1 MKMKSSGKRLN
12 KGIKQSWKR
21 IIAREYGVQ
30 YTEVSIKCLSPLNKS
45 IVPVP
50 FYEQVYIPEDGN
62 EVCYILEDKWNAF
75 VSALQDKYFGNPDN
89 YKDFH
94 RMFMSTGKDY
104 METARAISRNNL
116 KDKSND
122 QLKLLYMDYLK
133 KNYAYCPFVWVQFII
148 NNFFAEKAKEIIT
161 NKIEEDKAYAYIE
174 VTLKPEQKAAS
185 IQLNEIAS
193 KWETLDNQ
201 EKIEVYESFRWIPC
215 LDIHNKPWTREE
227 FISHIGDF
235 KKIEKL
241 QQVTYEALLK
251 ELELSK
257 KEILII
263 EIARKLSYLKDLKD
277 DFRRQGIFHA
287 QSLFEEIA
295 KRMGIDLQDISYL
308 TEEEIIDFLEKG
320 SEISKNLVEQRKQ
333 GFAIYFN
340 QQRKIECKS
349 GEEIDIALKQLGI
362 VIHEE
367 HHGEIKGTPASS
379 GKAKGAVVVVKGVS
393 DLNKVKHGD
402 ILVAVTT
409 HPDYVPAMQRAAA
422 IVTDEGGITS
432 HAAIVARE
440 FGLPC
445 VVGTKNATKVLKD
458 GDRIEIDADQGLV
471 RKIEK

>member
-75 VSALQDKYFGNPDN
+75 VSALQHKYFGNLDN
-89 YKDFH
+89 YEDFH

-133 KNYAYCPFVWVQFII
+133 KNYAYCPFVWMQFII

-161 NKIEEDKAYAYIE
+161 DKVEEDKQYEYMEIA
-174 VTLKPEQKAAS
+174 LRPEEKAAS

-193 KWETLDNQ
+193 EWETLEDK
-201 EKIEVYESFRWIPC
+201 EKIEIYENFRWIPC
-215 LDIHNKPWTREE
+215 LDIHNKSWTKEE
-227 FISHIGDF
+227 FFSHIGDF
-235 KKIEKL
+235 KKVEKK

-251 ELELSK
+251 DLSK

-287 QSLFEEIA
+287 QSLFEEIGR
-295 KRMGIDLQDISYL
+295 RMGLGLQDMSYL
-308 TEEEIIDFLEKG
+308 TEEEIIDFLDKD
-320 SEISKNLVEQRKQ
+320 SAISKNLVEQRKQ

-349 GEEIDIALKQLGI
+349 GEEIDTALIELGI
-362 VIHEE
+362 IIHEE
-367 HHGEIKGTPASS
+367 YHGEIGGTPASS
-379 GKAKGAVVVVKGVS
+379 GKAKGTAVIVKGVS
-393 DLNKVKHGD
+393 DLHKVKHGD

-409 HPDYVPAMQRAAA
+409 HPDFVPAMQRAAA
-422 IVTDEGGITS
+422 IITDEGGITS

-445 VVGTKNATKVLKD
+445 VVGTKHATKVLKD
-458 GDRIEIDADQGLV
+458 GDEIEVDADQGIV

>member
-1 MKMKSSGKRLN
+1 MRANIKS
-12 KGIKQSWKR
+12 SWKR

-89 YKDFH
+89 YVNFH
-94 RMFMSTGKDY
+94 RMFMTTGKDY
-104 METARAISRNNL
+104 METAMAISRNNL
-116 KDKSND
+116 KDKSNG

-133 KNYAYCPFVWVQFII
+133 KNYAYCPFVWMQFIV
-148 NNFFAEKAKEIIT
+148 NNFFAENTKEIIT
-161 NKIEEDKAYAYIE
+161 DKVGQDKAYAYIE
-174 VTLKPEQKAAS
+174 VALKPEQKAAS

-193 KWETLDNQ
+193 KWETLSNQ
-201 EKIEVYESFRWIPC
+201 EKTEVYESFRWIPC
-215 LDIHNKPWTREE
+215 LDIHNKPWTKEE
-227 FISHIGDF
+227 FFSHIGDF
-235 KKIEKL
+235 KKIEKK
-241 QQVTYEALLK
+241 QRMTYETLLK
-251 ELELSK
+251 ELQFSLQ
-257 KEILII
+257 EIKIM
-263 EIARKLSYLKDLKD
+263 ETARKLSYLKDLKD

-287 QSLFEEIA
+287 QSLFEEIT
-295 KRMGIDLQDISYL
+295 KRMNLGLQDISYL
-308 TEEEIIDFLEKG
+308 TEDEIIDFLEKG
-320 SEISKNLVEQRKQ
+320 NEISKNLVEQRKK
-333 GFAIYFN
+333 GFAIYIN

-349 GEEIDIALKQLGI
+349 GEEIDSALNELGI

-367 HHGEIKGTPASS
+367 HHGEIEGTPASS
-379 GKAKGAVVVVKGVS
+379 GKARGTVAIVRGVS

-402 ILVAVTT
+402 IIVAVTT

-445 VVGTKNATKVLKD
+445 IVGTKHATKALQD
-458 GDRIEIDADQGLV
+458 GDEVEIDADLGIV
-471 RKIEK
+471 RRVKK